1 MEGAAGVA
9 LAGVLQVATTHAK
22 LTERHCPAV
31 GLGTGGSRLQ
41 RHVRLEQHIR
51 RRAVLRGA
59 PAGHEVGA
67 YLLCLLL
74 QLIRDGQANGLDVL
88 CMVNIQLAIDVDGG
102 SHLTWLTLEG
112 DAPVELQESYVM
124 HDVAGV
130 VLLMNQML
138 LNAHIHNW
146 RGTFLLAS
154 LLPAILLRR
163 DAVLAEPDLITMQ
176 MEIKIRMLPIWDSFT
191 YRSF

>member
-1 MEGAAGVA
+1 
-9 LAGVLQVATTHAK
+9 
-22 LTERHCPAV
+22 
-31 GLGTGGSRLQ
+31 
-41 RHVRLEQHIR
+41 
-51 RRAVLRGA
+51 
-59 PAGHEVGA
+59 
-67 YLLCLLL
+67 
-74 QLIRDGQANGLDVL
+74 
-88 CMVNIQLAIDVDGG
+88 VNIQLAIDVDGG